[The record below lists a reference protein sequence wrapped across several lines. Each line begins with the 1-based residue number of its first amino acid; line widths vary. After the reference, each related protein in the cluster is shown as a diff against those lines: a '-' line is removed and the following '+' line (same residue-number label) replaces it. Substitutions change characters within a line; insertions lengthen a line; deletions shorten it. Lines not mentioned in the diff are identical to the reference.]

1 MTERYPAA
9 SSLASP
15 PQPPGAYPPAAYPP
29 GAYPPGPYPPGSAPP
44 PGPPGAP
51 GEERIVDLRRFE
63 DPHDPLSE
71 AWAEPPPVAYQAGPG
86 DATEQL
92 PRVGE
97 AGHGQG
103 PDDALGVYGTPSRVA
118 PGIPGLSG
126 DADPVGHLR
135 GSPGGRRLPAPVA
148 NLLGNLPGRDRLPK
162 KLPAD
167 GRTLAIAGGVV
178 AVLLVVLLVRVVT
191 GGGDDAP
198 PPVAQ
203 TSTGQN
209 AAAAGQP
216 KDFAKVGAAAAV
228 KDLRRA
234 GEARGDVVGAWR
246 WTDENGRNLL
256 ATTRERSGDNQT
268 LRVIHV
274 AGLDKD
280 PKTLRVMIDPG
291 LPGCNGGGGSAGFTK
306 NSVQVRDLDRDGVA
320 EVLVGWFA
328 RCGGS
333 GSESTVKLAVLS
345 NGDKYILRGQ
355 GVVGSGGSQAPDPAA
370 KSWPKPFLK
379 AAAAE
384 FKTLYF

>member
-1 MTERYPAA
+1 MTEQYFSA

-15 PQPPGAYPPAAYPP
+15 PQPPGAYPPGGP
-29 GAYPPGPYPPGSAPP
+29 GD
-44 PGPPGAP
+44 P
-51 GEERIVDLRRFE
+51 GEERVVDLRRFE
-63 DPHDPLSE
+63 DPHDPLND
-71 AWAEPPPVAYQAGPG
+71 AWSEPPPVAYQAGPG
-86 DATEQL
+86 EATERL

-97 AGHGQG
+97 VGPGQG

-118 PGIPGLSG
+118 PGIPGLTG

-135 GSPGGRRLPAPVA
+135 GLPGGRRLPEPVA
-148 NLLGNLPGRDRLPK
+148 NLLGNLPGRDRLSR
-162 KLPAD
+162 LPAD
-167 GRTLAIAGGVV
+167 RRPVAIVGGVV
-178 AVLLVVLLVRVVT
+178 AVLLVVLLVRALT
-191 GGGDDAP
+191 GGGDDTP

-209 AAAAGQP
+209 TAAEGQP

-246 WTDENGRNLL
+246 WTDDNGRNLL
-256 ATTRERSGDNQT
+256 VTTRQGGGNNQT
-268 LRVIHV
+268 LRVIQV
-274 AGLDKD
+274 ARLDKN

-291 LPGCNGGGGSAGFTK
+291 LPGCRGGDGAAGFTK

-333 GSESTVKLAVLS
+333 GAQTTAKLALLS

-355 GVVGSGGSQAPDPAA
+355 GVLGSGGSQAPDPAA
-370 KSWPKPFLK
+370 KNWPKPFLK
-379 AAAAE
+379 AATAE